1 MTFGKYTVI
10 EEIGRGGMGIVYKA
24 TDSILG
30 RTVAVKELVFGGTT
44 TQAEKEE
51 SIARFRREAQT
62 AALLSHPNIV
72 TIYDV
77 GDDGGR
83 HFMAMEFLTG
93 RTLKQTLEK
102 GERLPTAQL
111 LDIIRQCC
119 MGLDHAHNHGVVH
132 RDIKP
137 DNILLQPNGTVKI
150 MDFGIAR
157 QVGGMSS
164 MTQTGTML
172 GTLAYISPEQLQN
185 SKEVD
190 GRADLFSFGCMLY
203 ELFTGVLPFD
213 GGSIGGTILKIITEE
228 PKPLRDLVPGI
239 PPAVEAVVLKCLQKV
254 ASERYQR
261 ASEILKDLEPLM
273 GGANDAP
280 KPAASRCGNCGQG
293 IPGKVR
299 FCPNCGAPQ
308 GVGGSGPLPP
318 SGIPGGQPGTV
329 SQSAP
334 PAHAPMPPP
343 MAPPPAPAP
352 MAPAAQAPAGPAP
365 VPAGPRQGGASFKPP
380 AAFSP
385 PAASFSPP
393 PAATAEPAYAPAP
406 AAEPSPAYAAPAAF
420 APEPA
425 AAFARP
431 TPTVEAPSPYGS
443 SPASGPSFGGYS
455 DPVDGLRFLRTFGR
469 PGSGKGE
476 FFSARGVAV
485 DPRGYVLVADTQNGR
500 VQFFDRLGQWH
511 HVIGGDGTKGLKSPC
526 GVAVDSK
533 GQVWVIDSLDS
544 RVRVFDTDGHLLG
557 MFCEKGT
564 GRGQFTT
571 PGGIAISKNDMVV
584 ISDPENYRLQLL
596 DTRGQ
601 VKNVLGRHGTRPGEF
616 RSPYGVAVDAQDRI
630 YVIDYGRPQ
639 VQVLD
644 KDGISRLQFGSRGAD
659 GGQFSIPRGIGVAPD
674 GRIIV
679 ADTLNHRLQIFDS
692 NGNLKMMFGGK
703 GSGHGQ
709 FMGPETL
716 AVDNNELYVLDK
728 GNNRIQVFSLDP

>member
-93 RTLKQTLEK
+93 RTLKQILER
-102 GERLPTAQL
+102 GERLPLPQM
-111 LDIIRQCC
+111 LDIVRQCC
-119 MGLDHAHNHGVVH
+119 VGLDHAHSHGVVH

-137 DNILLQPNGTVKI
+137 DNVLLQPNGTVKI

-190 GRADLFSFGCMLY
+190 GRADIFSFGCMLY
-203 ELFTGVLPFD
+203 EMFTGVLPFD

-228 PKPLRDLVPGI
+228 PKSLREHNPSI
-239 PPAVEAVVLKCLQKV
+239 PPAVDQVVLKCLNKL
-254 ASERYQR
+254 ASDRYQR
-261 ASEILKDLEPLM
+261 AGEILKDLEPLL
-273 GGANDAP
+273 GGSSDAP
-280 KPAASRCGNCGQG
+280 KPRAASSSCSNCGHN
-293 IPGKVR
+293 IEGKSR

-318 SGIPGGQPGTV
+318 TALPGG
-329 SQSAP
+329 AP
-334 PAHAPMPPP
+334 APAAWQ
-343 MAPPPAPAP
+343 PPPAAAPAP
-352 MAPAAQAPAGPAP
+352 AGPPPAPAGPAP
-365 VPAGPRQGGASFKPP
+365 VPAGPRPGGASFKPP
-380 AAFSP
+380 ATFSP

-393 PAATAEPAYAPAP
+393 AQAEPGYTPAPAPEPSPAFAVPAAPAASMAAP
-406 AAEPSPAYAAPAAF
+406 AAEPSYG
-420 APEPA
+420 
-425 AAFARP
+425 RS
-431 TPTVEAPSPYGS
+431 TPTFEGPSPYET
-443 SPASGPSFGGYS
+443 PAAGPGFGGYA

-476 FFSARGVAV
+476 FFSARGIAV

-571 PGGIAISKNDMVV
+571 PGGIAISGNDMVV

-596 DTRGQ
+596 DIRGQ

-616 RSPYGVAVDAQDRI
+616 RSPYGVACDANDRI

-659 GGQFSIPRGIGVAPD
+659 GGQFSIPRGIGVAAD

-679 ADTLNHRLQIFDS
+679 ADTLNHRLQIFDPQ
-692 NGNLKMMFGGK
+692 GNLLLMFGNK

-728 GNNRIQVFSLDP
+728 GNNRVQVFSLEM